1 MEHIININA
10 SKMYYMVLTLRF
22 THDYVLY
29 MDKLYISLHFDHA
42 PIMDNPENNQHFNVL
57 I

>member
-1 MEHIININA
+1 MEHILKINA
-10 SKMYYMVLTLRF
+10 SKIYYMVYLNLQF

-29 MDKLYISLHFDHA
+29 MDKLYVFHECNA